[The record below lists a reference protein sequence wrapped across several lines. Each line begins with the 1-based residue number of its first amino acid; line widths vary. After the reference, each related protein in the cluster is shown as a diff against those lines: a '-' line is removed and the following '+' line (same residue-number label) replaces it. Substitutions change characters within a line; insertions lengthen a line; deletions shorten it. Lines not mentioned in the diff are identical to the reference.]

1 MSDAQDEAAP
11 KLPLWD
17 TICLSYSIFFRDFRD
32 VLSICWLWIIVLAP
46 VMTIQSALQ
55 WSWIGSAVAQLKAGG
70 VPRQSVA
77 LSLRMPLELRLFT
90 YGVGLLVAVAG
101 VSIAVAWHRRIIL
114 GEQPRLSGSN
124 VATGSLWRYVAVG
137 IAILLISFVPIVLGV
152 LVVLLFLFSLIPLG
166 VSGGHNVGLVVIVV
180 VMVLCY
186 LIFITVM
193 LRLCLLLPARAVGDI
208 SVTFERA
215 WKSTRGNTWRIFWGI
230 LACTLPVVLVQIPFL
245 AFWHL
250 FGSPNPANFASGS
263 FSVPGLA
270 LSAVFSIYYL
280 LTLPI
285 WIGFLSLSYLHFF
298 ERRRG
303 LPSSTPQ

>member
-17 TICLSYSIFFRDFRD
+17 TICLSYSIVFRDFRD
-32 VLSICWLWIIVLAP
+32 VLSICWVWVIVLAP
-46 VMTIQSALQ
+46 VMITQRALQ

-70 VPRQSVA
+70 APLQSVA
-77 LSLRMPLELRLFT
+77 LSQRMPLELRLFT
-90 YGVGLLVAVAG
+90 YGVGLLVTVAG

-137 IAILLISFVPIVLGV
+137 IAIMLIAFVPIVLGV

-166 VSGGHNVGLVVIVV
+166 VSGGHNAGFVVIVV

-186 LIFITVM
+186 LFFIAVM
-193 LRLCLLLPARAVGDI
+193 LRLCLLLPARAVGDM

-215 WKSTRGNTWRIFWGI
+215 WKSTRGNTWRIFCGI
-230 LACTLPVVLVQIPFL
+230 LACTLPAVLVQIPFL
-245 AFWHL
+245 VFWRL
-250 FGSPNPANFASGS
+250 LGSPNPANFASDS

-285 WIGFLSLSYLHFF
+285 LIGFLSLSYLHFF
-298 ERRRG
+298 ERSPG
-303 LPSSTPQ
+303 LRSSMTQ